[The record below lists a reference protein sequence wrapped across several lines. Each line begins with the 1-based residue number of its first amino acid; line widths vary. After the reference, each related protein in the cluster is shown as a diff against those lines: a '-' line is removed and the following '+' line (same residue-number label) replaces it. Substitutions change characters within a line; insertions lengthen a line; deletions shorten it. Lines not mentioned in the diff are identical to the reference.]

1 MRSDSAAEIDRI
13 DRVRPALHRSG
24 GGVLSPPPLT
34 AEGCVAGVG
43 GGGGALSVVARGG
56 CAAAA
61 AARAEGRLA
70 WVLRGGHVP
79 SAPVGAAAYVSAPP
93 YPDHLRSHQLDR
105 SSGSAR

>member
-43 GGGGALSVVARGG
+43 GGGGALSVVTGAAVLQPRLRGRRGG
-56 CAAAA
+56 
-61 AARAEGRLA
+61 
-70 WVLRGGHVP
+70 W
-79 SAPVGAAAYVSAPP
+79 
-93 YPDHLRSHQLDR
+93 
-105 SSGSAR
+105 SGW